1 MATTTSILE
10 LRQADSN
17 LVIKNGDYETLLAN
31 DIVLNDG
38 DILAL
43 KNAFV
48 DTKQTGNIILES
60 DTTLTI
66 QFCPYITD
74 WLETTDKE
82 NYVLNNNETTEVDSA
97 NCMDFIPYYNTID
110 GPLQGYE
117 LVQTVNYEY
126 LQQPGDLPP
135 SIQTTY
141 SYINI
146 LNQTIIFHTSI
157 EFDKLPPA
165 GFGPYEDVLTNI
177 VAKIGS
183 FQLLTTKDTL
193 GIYGLSYR
201 TPPITVV
208 TNPLQTTY
216 DPYIFSTS
224 IVVPAGNYSP
234 TYLSLYISEKLTQ
247 NGPNNSTTQA
257 FTCES
262 PFLKPSFLYDA
273 GQHMP
278 NGATGA
284 TGNPIVIPAQTKFIS
299 TNGYLAF
306 NFIPQTSYY
315 VGSSQIALEFDTD
328 SNKFVFQFL
337 HFPMYDNVNGTNI
350 SVRYAYYDNNPAER
364 ITATAKN
371 GGIFLTGLLATDA
384 NGNAIDFWTNTLGFD
399 LSKICINANNGYA
412 EDILGLTGFVQTI
425 GPIIHGQNAT
435 TGFFGLDSVVIKK
448 QTDFFKMPV
457 LTNFDD
463 NILSST
469 INNTVAI
476 EASFSIDDL
485 LNKYS
490 HYIIQV
496 DFTLSNNFIGTETY
510 RNINGIISK
519 YYSDNDYTFGDAA
532 GAIQYQHRG
541 QPVFIKSVKVRILSS
556 DKTIDPELGP
566 DNTIYFQVIK
576 QPMIKESKS

>member
-1 MATTTSILE
+1 MATSNILE
-10 LRQADSN
+10 LRQADSIVN
-17 LVIKNGDYETLLAN
+17 KNGDYQTLLSN
-31 DIVLNDG
+31 DITLNNG

-43 KNAFV
+43 KNAFI

-74 WLETTDKE
+74 WYQTTDKE
-82 NYVLNNNETTEVDSA
+82 DYVLNNNEPTSIDNA
-97 NCMDFIPYYNTID
+97 NCMDFIPYYNTVD

-117 LVQTVNYEY
+117 LVETVNYEY
-126 LQQPGDLPP
+126 LQAPGDLPP

-146 LNQTIIFHTSI
+146 LNQTIVFHTSI
-157 EFDKLPPA
+157 AFDKLPPA
-165 GFGPYEDVLTNI
+165 GFGPYEDILTNI

-193 GIYGLSYR
+193 DIYGLSYR

-247 NGPNNSTTQA
+247 NGPNNSTTQP
-257 FTCES
+257 FICES
-262 PFLKPSFLYDA
+262 PFIKPSFLYDE
-273 GQHMP
+273 GQNMP

-284 TGNPIVIPAQTKFIS
+284 TGNPIVIAAQTKFIS

-306 NFIPQTSYY
+306 NFVPETSYY

-337 HFPMYDNVNGTNI
+337 HFPMYDNVAGTNI
-350 SVRYAYYDNNPAER
+350 SVRYAYYNNNPAER

-399 LSKICINANNGYA
+399 LSKICINANNGYV
-412 EDILGLTGFVQTI
+412 EDVLGLTGFVQTI

-448 QTDFFKMPV
+448 ETDFFKMPV

-463 NILSST
+463 DVLCST
-469 INNTVAI
+469 INNTIAI

-490 HYIIQV
+490 HFLIQV
-496 DFTLSNNFIGTETY
+496 DFTLSNNYIGTETY
-510 RNINGIISK
+510 RNISGIISK
-519 YYSDNDYTFGDAA
+519 YYSDANYTFDSGE
-532 GAIQYQHRG
+532 GAIQYVHNG
-541 QPVFIKSVKVRILSS
+541 LPVQIKSVRVRILSS
-556 DKTIDPELGP
+556 DKTIDPLLGS
-566 DNTIYFQVIK
+566 DNTVIFNIIK
-576 QPMIKESKS
+576 QAQAQVKKA